1 MTIDIVFTPPTKE
14 TRGFARRNYQAA
26 QLLSSITAMQ
36 NAKDDET
43 RGLAA
48 LEFLNKMPEMVAFLA
63 PYVVVKPDASEPA
76 ISAENWLWDEADE
89 SQFMNMLTAVM
100 GGGRQEIPPEKK
112 EPSGTS

>member
-1 MTIDIVFTPPTKE
+1 MIVIEFTPPTKE
-14 TRGFARRNYQAA
+14 SKGFARRNYQAA

-43 RGLAA
+43 RGVAA

-63 PYVVVKPDASEPA
+63 PYVVVKPSSDEPEITPA
-76 ISAENWLWDEADE
+76 NWLWDEATED
-89 SQFMNMLTAVM
+89 QFMTFLTAVM
-100 GGGRQEIPPEKK
+100 GGGRQEIPPQKT